1 MSTIDTNRF
10 REALEQERARIERAL
25 EALRGDHAGS
35 LDDEVEQSGGTADNH
50 PGENASATV
59 NREIDFSL
67 GENSEDVLAQ
77 VDAALQRIED
87 GTYGIC
93 TACGREI
100 APERLEATP
109 WASLCI
115 DDARRLEGA

>member
-1 MSTIDTNRF
+1 MSTIDTQRF
-10 REALEQERARIERAL
+10 REALEEERARIERTL
-25 EALRGDHAGS
+25 EALRGDHAGT
-35 LDDEVEQSGGTADNH
+35 LDDEVEEVAGTTDNH
-50 PGENASATV
+50 LGETASATV
-59 NREIDFSL
+59 NREIDYSL
-67 GENSEDVLAQ
+67 GENAEDVLARI
-77 VDAALQRIED
+77 DAALKRIGD